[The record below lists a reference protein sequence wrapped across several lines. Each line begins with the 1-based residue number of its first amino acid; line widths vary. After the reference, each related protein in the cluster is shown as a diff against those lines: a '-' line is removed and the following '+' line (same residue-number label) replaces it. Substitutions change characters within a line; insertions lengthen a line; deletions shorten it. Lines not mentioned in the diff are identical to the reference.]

1 MELPHDAMNVD
12 SRVNFPSDERNC
24 TMQSETLL
32 SKDGTSTVG
41 PDTMNVDSST
51 NVSLGEEEEVDKG
64 RSND

>member
-1 MELPHDAMNVD
+1 MNVD
-12 SRVNFPSDERNC
+12 SYINFPSEEHNSA
-24 TMQSETLL
+24 MQSETFL
-32 SKDGTSTVG
+32 SEDRTSTVG